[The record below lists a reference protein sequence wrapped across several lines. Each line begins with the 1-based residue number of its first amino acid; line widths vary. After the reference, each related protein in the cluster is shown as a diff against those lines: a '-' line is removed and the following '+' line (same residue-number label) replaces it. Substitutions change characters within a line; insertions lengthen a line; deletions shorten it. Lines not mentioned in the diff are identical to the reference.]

1 MYYTM
6 IRPWIAYHPGE
17 YLVDALSVKGWTQ
30 KEFADIVGISKFEIN
45 DIVKWRR
52 NITPR
57 IAARFGEALGMPA
70 SSWLNLQNMYDL
82 FLIEKND
89 EEISHREY
97 IRERVQEMALA

>member
-1 MYYTM
+1 M
-6 IRPWIAYHPGE
+6 IKPGLAFHPGR
-17 YLVDALSVKGWTQ
+17 YLANALKVKWRTQ
-30 KEFADIVGISKFEIN
+30 KELSEVVGISKFEIN
-45 DIVKWRR
+45 DIIKWRR

-89 EEISHREY
+89 EEISQREY